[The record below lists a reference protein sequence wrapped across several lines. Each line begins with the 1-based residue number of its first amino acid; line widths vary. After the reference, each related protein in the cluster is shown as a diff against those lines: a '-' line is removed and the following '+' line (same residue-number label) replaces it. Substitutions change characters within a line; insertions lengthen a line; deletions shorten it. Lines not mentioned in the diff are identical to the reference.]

1 MPTLTTFE
9 WDDEKAQANI
19 EKHGISFEQAKTI
32 FNGPVWSWVDKR
44 FSYGEI
50 RLITIGLVEETAV
63 IVVVHTDRN
72 GITRLI
78 SARPAN
84 RKERR
89 RYDEEIHKALDG

>member
-1 MPTLTTFE
+1 MPSLMKFG
-9 WDDEKAQANI
+9 WDDEKARATI
-19 EKHGISFEQAKTI
+19 EKHGISFEQAQTI
-32 FNGPVWSWVDKR
+32 FGGPVWSYVHKR
-44 FSYGEI
+44 FSYGEV
-50 RLITIGLVEETAV
+50 RFITIGLMEETAV

-89 RYDEEIHKALDG
+89 RYHEEIHKALDR